1 MDKLKKLIQS
11 LLTAGKP
18 KTYADTIR
26 VRMTPKVNPKDGKP
40 YTYADITSQVE
51 LGTILTFGDT
61 SYRFEAVPSGT
72 IYNKQVNG
80 NDVPTPQKYDQF
92 SLVHTISVDD
102 WESSLDVS

>member
-18 KTYADTIR
+18 KTHTDTIR

-40 YTYADITSQVE
+40 FTYADITSQVE

-61 SYRFEAVPSGT
+61 SYRFEASPSGT
-72 IYNKQVNG
+72 MYTGKNG
-80 NDVPTPQKYDQF
+80 IPTPQKYDQF

-102 WESSLDVS
+102 WDSAFDVS